1 MKIFITGATGFI
13 GGHIA
18 RKLRER
24 GDEVLALVRSPEK
37 AATLGNLGCE
47 LITGTLADEAAIKRG
62 VEGCDAVIHGAAIY
76 EIGVPQ
82 SRHEAMYDANVL
94 GTERVL
100 RAVLEAGTPRVV
112 YVSSVVVFG
121 NTHGKVVD
129 ETYEHPGTGF
139 GSYYEETKYEA
150 HQIATRLIED
160 EHLPCVLMQPGGVYG
175 PDDHSELGNLV
186 GRYVSGKLPLIPFPD
201 FGMTLVHVEDVADGV
216 ILGLES
222 GEIGE
227 AYILGGAITTNR
239 ETLQM
244 AARVAGKHRSV
255 RAMPAGVLK
264 AIAPIAPMIAPLIG
278 FPPNMHEV
286 IRAADGVTF
295 WAKHDKAIEQLG
307 YSPRGLESTLR
318 DTMLA
323 EGHIEA

>member
-1 MKIFITGATGFI
+1 
-13 GGHIA
+13 

-37 AATLGNLGCE
+37 AATLGDLGCE

-62 VEGCDAVIHGAAIY
+62 VEGCDAVVHGAAIY

-82 SRHEAMYDANVL
+82 SRHEAMYDTNVL

-100 RAVLEAGTPRVV
+100 RAALEAGTPRVV
-112 YVSSVVVFG
+112 YVSTIAVFG

-139 GSYYEETKYEA
+139 ASYYEETKYKA
-150 HQIATRLIED
+150 HQIAKRLIED
-160 EHLPCVLMQPGGVYG
+160 EHLPCVLIQPGGVYG

-186 GRYVSGKLPLIPFPD
+186 GRYVSGKLPLIPFPEL
-201 FGMTLVHVEDVADGV
+201 GMTLVHVEDVADGV
-216 ILGLES
+216 ILGLDS

-227 AYILGGAITTNR
+227 AYVLGGAITTAR
-239 ETLQM
+239 EMLQT
-244 AARVAGKHRSV
+244 AARVAGKQRGS
-255 RAMPAGVLK
+255 RGMPTGVLK
-264 AIAPIAPMIAPLIG
+264 AIAPIGPLVGPIAG
-278 FPPNMHEV
+278 FPPNMRELV
-286 IRAADGVTF
+286 RASDGVTF

-307 YSPRGLESTLR
+307 YSPRGLESIFR
-318 DTMLA
+318 DTMVA
-323 EGHIEA
+323 EGHIKA